1 MPTDLARAPRL
12 WFSMGGL
19 AAAIAFLALATPM
32 AGTAEPTKEAPRVG
46 ILAEGTSDPSR
57 SEGSLKLF
65 AEGLREHG
73 YVPGTNL
80 VLETRYAEGR
90 LERLAELA
98 AELVR
103 FRVDVILA
111 FSERGAIAAQQAT
124 AAIPIVMVLGV
135 APVRQGLVD
144 TMARPGRNVT
154 GLTVDPGPGIIA
166 KRLQILREI
175 VPGTRTIALLTEPVL
190 GGDTQRFQPLEEA
203 ARASGVSLVK
213 FEVRGP
219 EDFGS
224 AFAAMR
230 HARAG
235 AMLVSGASVLYFS
248 RREITGLALKHKV
261 PAIYPLRDYAEAGGL
276 LSYGVH
282 LPDLYRRAGGYVS
295 RILKGA
301 KPADLPVEQPTKFEL
316 AINLKT
322 AKALGLT
329 IPQSLLLRADQV
341 IE

>member
-1 MPTDLARAPRL
+1 MPTNLARAPRL
-12 WFSMGGL
+12 WFSISGL
-19 AAAIAFLALATPM
+19 ATAIAFLVLAMPM
-32 AGTAEPTKEAPRVG
+32 AGTAQQTEGTPRVG
-46 ILAEGTSDPSR
+46 ILAEGVSDPSR
-57 SEGSLKLF
+57 SEGALRSF
-65 AEGLREHG
+65 VEGLREHG

-90 LERLAELA
+90 LERLADLA

-103 FRVDVILA
+103 LRVDTILA
-111 FSERGAIAAQQAT
+111 FSERGAITAQQAT
-124 AAIPIVMVLGV
+124 TAIPIVMVLGV
-135 APVRQGLVD
+135 DPVRQGLID

-166 KRLQILREI
+166 KRLQLLREI
-175 VPGTRTIALLTEPVL
+175 VPGARTIALLTEPAP
-190 GGDTQRFQPLEEA
+190 GGDTQRFKPLEDA
-203 ARASGVSLVK
+203 VRASGVSLLKV
-213 FEVRGP
+213 EARGP

-224 AFAAMR
+224 AFAAIS

-235 AMLVSGASVLYFS
+235 ALLVSGASVLYFS

-301 KPADLPVEQPTKFEL
+301 KPADLPVQQPTKFEL
-316 AINLKT
+316 VINLKT
-322 AKALGLT
+322 AKALGIT
-329 IPQSLLLRADQV
+329 IPPSLLQRADQV